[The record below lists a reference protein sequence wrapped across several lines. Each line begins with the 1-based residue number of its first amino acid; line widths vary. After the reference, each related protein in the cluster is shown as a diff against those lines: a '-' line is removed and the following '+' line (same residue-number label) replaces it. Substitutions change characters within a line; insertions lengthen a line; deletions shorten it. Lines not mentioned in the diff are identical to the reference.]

1 MDGTNESLVFKTPLI
16 LVREKL
22 EKMILIFGDYAERV
36 FQTIVAPVL
45 CNLAFVRTL
54 AYSNSLAL
62 VVVGVL
68 PGFLRVQTLVVPHV
82 WKMRNKCFHRSHSLI
97 HIAAIVM
104 TLPGMT
110 TKWVHFHHVNP
121 SMPRA
126 AIMGG
131 AIVAVLMSWR
141 DPKVMKMEE
150 WEELEQ
156 WFSNEKKR
164 TTATKTE
171 TKTTKK
177 TKCNSASQEED
188 PYEALIERL
197 QKQLQDYFYG
207 ASSSSF
213 YRGDRMLKEY
223 LKKRSA
229 AYVAGD
235 VDIFLQPSPL
245 TRSLTS
251 HLAQHGV
258 EQDLLNRVA
267 EYIGG
272 FQFCEGDLKGM
283 STELCENLI
292 APEFYDIGPLIYSAT
307 QRGVSFA
314 LVDGDS
320 KRHLDDLRWP
330 RNTQLIML
338 SERAD
343 LLGALF
349 DFDISVAALAYDGI
363 HVRAAPRAVLSL
375 LTNVL
380 VVTPF
385 ILAEKRN
392 RQRIFKVQFP
402 LC

>member
-1 MDGTNESLVFKTPLI
+1 M
-16 LVREKL
+16 
-22 EKMILIFGDYAERV
+22 
-36 FQTIVAPVL
+36 
-45 CNLAFVRTL
+45 
-54 AYSNSLAL
+54 
-62 VVVGVL
+62 
-68 PGFLRVQTLVVPHV
+68 
-82 WKMRNKCFHRSHSLI
+82 
-97 HIAAIVM
+97 
-104 TLPGMT
+104 
-110 TKWVHFHHVNP
+110 
-121 SMPRA
+121 
-126 AIMGG
+126 
-131 AIVAVLMSWR
+131 
-141 DPKVMKMEE
+141 
-150 WEELEQ
+150 
-156 WFSNEKKR
+156 FSIEKKP
-164 TTATKTE
+164 
-171 TKTTKK
+171 KK
-177 TKCNSASQEED
+177 RKPAPPNS
-188 PYEALIERL
+188 YEALIERL
-197 QKQLQDYFYG
+197 QSQLQDYFYETS
-207 ASSSSF
+207 SSSSF
-213 YRGDRMLKEY
+213 DEDVDESKDS

-245 TRSLTS
+245 TRSLAS

-258 EQDLLNRVA
+258 EQDLLKRVA

-292 APEFYDIGPLIYSAT
+292 APEFDDIGPLIYSAT